1 MVLKTY
7 HRKFGS
13 ISVSLDVSCRIGKF
27 YAQKNGDSLVYS
39 GYVISNNIPHWYV
52 LPKIITDRNIAKID
66 DWIMQKMKK

>member
-1 MVLKTY
+1 MVAKTY
-7 HRKFGS
+7 NRKFGN
-13 ISVSLDVSCRIGKF
+13 INVSLDVSNNIGKF
-27 YAQKNGDSLVYS
+27 YVQKNSDSLVYS